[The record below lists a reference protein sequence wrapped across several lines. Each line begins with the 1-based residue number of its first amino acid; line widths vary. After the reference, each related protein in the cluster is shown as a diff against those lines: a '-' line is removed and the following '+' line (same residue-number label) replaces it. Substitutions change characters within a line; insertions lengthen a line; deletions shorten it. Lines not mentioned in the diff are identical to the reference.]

1 MSDPGTAQAV
11 HRPHAASVSYGA
23 LALLVL
29 AGLNLRPFLTAFGP
43 VLDVVRADT
52 GLGRAAALLTTLPFV
67 LMGVVA
73 GVGVGRAA
81 RGRAA
86 RAERRAGADRGRLHG
101 APVERRQRGPDRHRD
116 RRGRRRRRDPGAR
129 ARPRETLV
137 RRPAAA
143 RDGPLLGRAGRRR
156 RVRRGRAGSPR
167 RAAGISRSPCGPC
180 PRSSRSRCGGR
191 RRRATPCTR
200 RP

>member
-29 AGLNLRPFLTAFGP
+29 AGLNLRPFPDRVRPRARRRA
-43 VLDVVRADT
+43 RADT
-52 GLGRAAALLTTLPFV
+52 GLGFRAAALPTTLPFV

-73 GVGVGRAA
+73 GVGVGLRAA

-101 APVERRQRGPDRHRD
+101 APVERRQR
-116 RRGRRRRRDPGAR
+116 A
-129 ARPRETLV
+129 
-137 RRPAAA
+137 
-143 RDGPLLGRAGRRR
+143 
-156 RVRRGRAGSPR
+156 
-167 RAAGISRSPCGPC
+167 
-180 PRSSRSRCGGR
+180 
-191 RRRATPCTR
+191 
-200 RP
+200 